1 MYDFLSF
8 ETFIAPRVLLVCYYL
23 GAVGIPLAAVLL
35 VRKLAALFPA
45 LGGAAD
51 QAKAAIP
58 RKYRWRIYL
67 AMAVMFLCMEI
78 VWRMMFEAM
87 IGYFQMRDALVGMA
101 G

>member
-8 ETFIAPRVLLVCYYL
+8 DTFITPSVLLVCYYM
-23 GAVGIPLAAVLL
+23 GAVVMPLVAAFL
-35 VRKLAALFPA
+35 VFKLARMFPA
-45 LGGAAD
+45 LVGMGK

-58 RKYRWRIYL
+58 RKYRLRIYI
-67 AMAVMFLCMEI
+67 ATPIVFLCMEI

-87 IGYFQMRDALVGMA
+87 IAYFQMREALVGMA